1 MKIIVTTITRSPR
14 GNPMRA
20 SREIQAN
27 QIRIGRGAECELR
40 LADPRVPL
48 HARSLFLGR
57 SGPQLLEASESFS
70 DATLTGT
77 ARTQVLK
84 PGASVRIGPYQIDV
98 AEPHHDA
105 DLVLTVELVQPL
117 PGKATATA
125 EELTAATRPRGLSR
139 RRLSWG
145 LFLLVVAGFLYLPM
159 LAPQGKAHSTTPV
172 PTLKQSLQT
181 AGNGARTSW
190 NPGELAAGH
199 QAFGSHCES
208 CHSAAFTRVQDKDC
222 RACHQN
228 IADHV
233 AQQQKVT
240 GLADVRCASCHR
252 DHQGPQGLAQQNTHY
267 AMGECSA
274 CHRDIKAH
282 MPSTQ
287 TGNAGDFATLHP
299 QFRASVVTGTLATG
313 KEQVERL
320 RLGDAT
326 LRAEHRGL
334 KFPHNVHL
342 DPRGVMGPQGRVK
355 TTCGSC
361 HVPDSTGNGFRPV
374 TMKDQCQSCHELRF
388 ELAAPERQVPHG
400 NVNDVIATMRDFYS
414 YLAVNHIVL
423 NPRPATTTDRG
434 IPGKTAPAPLR
445 LGNGADVE
453 QQVMAAATEI
463 FEKKTCF
470 ACHDIQRI
478 VTPTGAPTWKVS
490 PVLPEA
496 AWMPK
501 AHFSHASHTMTD
513 CTSCHAAPQS
523 KSADDV
529 LMPGID
535 TCRGCHAGRTPAPR
549 KVTSNCGLCHGF
561 HEVGH
566 PPVTPHPVPA
576 WPSSRDAAL
585 LQSSALL
592 PPARLP

>member
-1 MKIIVTTITRSPR
+1 MKVIVTTITRSPR

-20 SREIQAN
+20 SRKIQAD

-105 DLVLTVELVQPL
+105 DLVLRVELVQPL

-145 LFLLVVAGFLYLPM
+145 LFLLVVAAFLYLPM

-172 PTLKQSLQT
+172 PTLKRSLQN

-274 CHRDIKAH
+274 CHRDIKSH
-282 MPSTQ
+282 MPSTL

-299 QFRASVVTGTLATG
+299 QFRASVVTGALATG

-320 RLGDAT
+320 RSELDEYAHGIKGHLRVFANTTALGEFLPPV
-326 LRAEHRGL
+326 LRTYLQGHPDVSVDLRERSSHDIVRAVGDGQTDIGIVAGTVRTEDLQALPYRSDRL
-334 KFPHNVHL
+334 VL
-342 DPRGVMGPQGRVK
+342 VVPRGHALARRKEVGFADTLDLDYIGLHESSAIHSFLQQACSGLDRSIKLRIQVGNFEAACRMIEAKIGVGVMPRSAASRHAQTMAIGI
-355 TTCGSC
+355 
-361 HVPDSTGNGFRPV
+361 VPLADHWALRD
-374 TMKDQCQSCHELRF
+374 MKICVRD
-388 ELAAPERQVPHG
+388 LAA
-400 NVNDVIATMRDFYS
+400 
-414 YLAVNHIVL
+414 
-423 NPRPATTTDRG
+423 
-434 IPGKTAPAPLR
+434 
-445 LGNGADVE
+445 
-453 QQVMAAATEI
+453 
-463 FEKKTCF
+463 
-470 ACHDIQRI
+470 
-478 VTPTGAPTWKVS
+478 
-490 PVLPEA
+490 
-496 AWMPK
+496 
-501 AHFSHASHTMTD
+501 
-513 CTSCHAAPQS
+513 
-523 KSADDV
+523 
-529 LMPGID
+529 
-535 TCRGCHAGRTPAPR
+535 
-549 KVTSNCGLCHGF
+549 
-561 HEVGH
+561 
-566 PPVTPHPVPA
+566 
-576 WPSSRDAAL
+576 
-585 LQSSALL
+585 L
-592 PPARLP
+592 PPFARDLVDLLVDDAKRAQPA